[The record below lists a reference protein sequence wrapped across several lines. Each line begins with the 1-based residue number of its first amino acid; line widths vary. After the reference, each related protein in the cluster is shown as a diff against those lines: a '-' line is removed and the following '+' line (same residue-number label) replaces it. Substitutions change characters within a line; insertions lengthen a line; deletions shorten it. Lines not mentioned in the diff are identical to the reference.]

1 MSSDDF
7 YGGFLL
13 KLDMVGRSRSGRVY
27 LLGPFSYDGGLS
39 QGDCPERGW

>member
-13 KLDMVGRSRSGRVY
+13 KLDMVGRSKADPAGNTMTGERS
-27 LLGPFSYDGGLS
+27 LS
-39 QGDCPERGW
+39 SNSSSPILC